1 MRETSY
7 RASRVCRILSNP
19 VIFAIVTEFLER
31 DGGLTP
37 SELGRGLRRSVQTVS
52 THLAKLRMA
61 DLVRYETDGRRTRY
75 RLYPLQDEGPTE
87 GRSNPENDAKLAPVA
102 WGCYDLVGERGHT
115 TIN

>member
-52 THLAKLRMA
+52 THLAKLRTA

-75 RLYPLQDEGPTE
+75 RLKHPGEIHRLLEALSG
-87 GRSNPENDAKLAPVA
+87 VV
-102 WGCYDLVGERGHT
+102 VGAARMPD
-115 TIN
+115 